1 MISFKI
7 MYREILDK
15 FCKRHNLKLLIGEF
29 KESKQYHVTILG
41 RYEQPTWICLRPVSD
56 ASIVYAP
63 KYLLHFSSAGE
74 NGLSGEEAA
83 CQAAILFIFEAS
95 SIVYRT
101 TSERWKWIDVSN
113 VTTIE
118 ELEIYCDLFQD
129 HV

>member
-15 FCKRHNLKLLIGEF
+15 FCKRYGLKLLIGEF

-41 RYEQPTWICLRPVSD
+41 RYEQPTWVRLGPVSNV
-56 ASIVYAP
+56 SIVYAP
-63 KYLLHFSSAGE
+63 KYLLQFSSAGE

-118 ELEIYCDLFQD
+118 ELEIYSDLFQG